1 MRFEALEVS
10 LSLIRSL
17 RGPVGRLRVADPDL
31 YRQIRRAGS
40 SIALNLAEGSAR
52 NGKDQKHHYRIA
64 RGSAKEV
71 QVALRSAEAWGD
83 LKPNE
88 LRASLE
94 VLDRLLGLLWGLT
107 H

>member
-17 RGPVGRLRVADPDL
+17 RAPVQKLRTLDPDL

-40 SIALNLAEGSAR
+40 SIPLNLAEGSAR
-52 NGKDQKHHYRIA
+52 TGKDRAHHFRVA
-64 RGSAKEV
+64 RGSAQEV

-83 LKPNE
+83 LQPNE
-88 LRASLE
+88 IRASLKT
-94 VLDRLLGLLWGLT
+94 LDRLLRLLWGLT

>member
-17 RGPVGRLRVADPDL
+17 RAPTRRLRTLDPDL

-40 SIALNLAEGSAR
+40 SIPLNLAEGSTR
-52 NGKDQKHHYRIA
+52 TGKDRAHHFRVA

-83 LKPNE
+83 LQPKE
-88 LRASLE
+88 IQATLQT
-94 VLDRLLGLLWGLT
+94 LDRLLRLLWGLT
-107 H
+107 R